1 MNKNKSRS
9 SGVSSE
15 QEMRTEFELFALWK
29 LRLHVLGTNNHVY
42 IGQKHKK
49 KVKPLSYLSLLWMEG
64 KFKDLRMYLL

>member
-49 KVKPLSYLSLLWMEG
+49 SETIIIFVLAVNG
-64 KFKDLRMYLL
+64 R